1 MNKDTLF
8 QLLQLAFE
16 PGQSHAEALAERCS
30 TSGSF
35 EHHLSWHLLCALD
48 GLHIWQAASLDQ
60 HSRDFLIGNF
70 IEELEVAGLWHWGVY
85 VALYLTDEVQRRETV
100 FKLLNLHCPANEEE
114 AFKKSRL
121 IEQDIED
128 TKVLVET
135 AKTSKARA
143 YNERRLR
150 VLSRML
156 ELSWVQVKQFLLD
169 DLGIPVVMID
179 RAIAQRAF
187 YEKQKYPEMRY
198 QFACGDWD
206 GLHRNVINTLM
217 PQCMLHRHWA
227 VSGISNRNV
236 DNVIGTRGRDL
247 STPDQYMGF
256 LRSFVA
262 TLEEKSNSHLISGW
276 DSVGYVLAEY
286 LNIESLILNL
296 PSVINQDGIGI
307 DQLFLRVVK
316 LCSSIKSLAENG
328 ELNRIR
334 DSPISDEVV
343 RLRLICIKEMAAEAK
358 NWYIVL
364 SKECNDIGLQVI
376 ENLEKLV
383 RMPLTVDHRLK
394 ALRLLESTHFKNS
407 RSGVVKIRRCFKIS
421 SHSLVFI
428 RPAVKELCLTL

>member
-1 MNKDTLF
+1 MMQLRKLRLNKDTLF

-48 GLHIWQAASLDQ
+48 GLHIWQASNLDQ

-150 VLSRML
+150 ALSRML

-296 PSVINQDGIGI
+296 SSVINQDGIGI

-316 LCSSIKSLAENG
+316 LCSSIKDLAENG

-394 ALRLLESTHFKNS
+394 ALRLLESTHFNS
-407 RSGVVKIRRCFKIS
+407 NAIAAS
-421 SHSLVFI
+421 
-428 RPAVKELCLTL
+428 

>member
-1 MNKDTLF
+1 
-8 QLLQLAFE
+8 
-16 PGQSHAEALAERCS
+16 
-30 TSGSF
+30 
-35 EHHLSWHLLCALD
+35 
-48 GLHIWQAASLDQ
+48 
-60 HSRDFLIGNF
+60 
-70 IEELEVAGLWHWGVY
+70 
-85 VALYLTDEVQRRETV
+85 
-100 FKLLNLHCPANEEE
+100 
-114 AFKKSRL
+114 
-121 IEQDIED
+121 
-128 TKVLVET
+128 
-135 AKTSKARA
+135 
-143 YNERRLR
+143 
-150 VLSRML
+150 
-156 ELSWVQVKQFLLD
+156 
-169 DLGIPVVMID
+169 MID
-179 RAIAQRAF
+179 RAIAQRTF

-198 QFACGDWD
+198 QFACGDWN

-262 TLEEKSNSHLISGW
+262 TLEEKSESHLISGW

-296 PSVINQDGIGI
+296 SSVINQDGIGI

-316 LCSSIKSLAENG
+316 LCSSIKDLAENG

-394 ALRLLESTHFKNS
+394 ALRLLESTHFRNE
-407 RSGVVKIRRCFKIS
+407 IADQA
-421 SHSLVFI
+421 L
-428 RPAVKELCLTL
+428 